1 MSIVRG
7 GRAGSGV
14 DRALDDAQRA
24 DLDAILESGEL
35 FDGEREKFP
44 EPYGPYD
51 PDARPWQMPFGTVR
65 KPPASAESL
74 PDALRGRP
82 ATTPDAAPA
91 KVDRTTPGIP
101 PAMPATEEEREAE
114 LRLYL
119 DKPDKGAAAAP
130 AAPDA
135 GAAAEAKRARLEFQ
149 FRDDLTGV
157 VMIHGVGRQL
167 AGETVLNWTRPI
179 ITLLADAARSDA
191 DKPPAERRLKP
202 LAEEPR
208 PVSDPVYRSSIDF
221 SGETFPVV
229 QIRVPGRTDVPD
241 ADPRSKER
249 RWLVTEAWWA
259 AQVTP
264 PTLQEMIGWLGEEG
278 GLGRILQ
285 GVQDNMLGSG
295 PLGRAARW
303 SVQVLVSVVI
313 SFALLAFAVL
323 LGVAKLVP
331 FGPLKEFVALQGASS
346 WLTGNFGGARTLLRD
361 PAQSA
366 NVRGRLVATI
376 KALRAYG
383 CRHIVVIG
391 HSGGTMVSLQTL
403 TDPAYRRLRIDKLI
417 THGEAIN
424 LAWRLEGE
432 PVEVDELQPDGT
444 VARVK
449 RPTLPPGRRMAG
461 DIAKSQP
468 QLLWRDFWATHDPA
482 SSGPLVFPVGM
493 SDPGAPRFLG
503 ERVYNRMRI
512 SEDHNVFWDNDEH
525 YLIPLIREIDAV
537 TSDRSNSAF
546 YSDGA
551 ESEVRARRKERVAL
565 LALWRRATLAMPV
578 MAILAAM
585 LVTAGGAL
593 DGAARFALSAFE
605 SVPFSHE
612 LVSAGRS
619 LNALGDAKIA
629 AWLPDLFTWQ
639 RWYDIGL
646 FVLQL
651 AFMVTLVLA
660 VVPGRPDRLW
670 LGRPTARVVL
680 LAFDVAIGAGALA
693 VIALAW
699 LVTSRPDG
707 PIAGLVDLVLGSGL
721 AGLVGLGLVFVGL
734 GQLRRWVRATIAG
747 LEGRPGFG
755 DRFVRDALI
764 VGSAFFLAIVLLVLL
779 AAMVGVALVLAGNAA
794 VADSDLT
801 RELVLGSIVVL
812 VAFQVIQGLGI
823 WRWNSWDSRERRAL
837 RRRPLDYPFRNWVYF
852 LAVVL
857 ATIAALG
864 AFVVALGGST
874 TSLAALAVLVV
885 LVVVLSVGKD
895 VVDNDVDTGEPT
907 TVVPEITGPA
917 AGASAS

>member
-1 MSIVRG
+1 
-7 GRAGSGV
+7 
-14 DRALDDAQRA
+14 
-24 DLDAILESGEL
+24 
-35 FDGEREKFP
+35 
-44 EPYGPYD
+44 
-51 PDARPWQMPFGTVR
+51 
-65 KPPASAESL
+65 
-74 PDALRGRP
+74 
-82 ATTPDAAPA
+82 
-91 KVDRTTPGIP
+91 
-101 PAMPATEEEREAE
+101 MPATEKEREAE
-114 LRLYL
+114 LRRYL
-119 DKPDKGAAAAP
+119 DRPQKGAEAE
-130 AAPDA
+130 PDA
-135 GAAAEAKRARLEFQ
+135 ESAAETKRARLEFQ

-191 DKPPAERRLKP
+191 DKPPAARRLKP

-208 PVSDPVYRSSIDF
+208 PVSDPVFRSSIDF

-229 QIRVPGRTDVPD
+229 QIRVPGRTDVPN

-264 PTLQEMIGWLGEEG
+264 PSLQEMIGWLGEEG

-303 SVQVLVSVVI
+303 SLQALVSVVI

-323 LGVAKLVP
+323 LGVTKLVP
-331 FGPLKEFVALQGASS
+331 FGPLKDFVALQAASS
-346 WLTGNFGGARTLLRD
+346 SLTGNFGGARTLLRD

-432 PVEVDELQPDGT
+432 PVEVPEVQPDGT
-444 VARVK
+444 TLRVK
-449 RPTLPPGRRMAG
+449 RAKLPPGHRMLG
-461 DIAKSQP
+461 DMAKAQP

-482 SSGPLVFPVGM
+482 SSGPIVFPIGM

-512 SEDHNVFWDNDEH
+512 SEDHNVFWENDEH

-537 TSDRSNSAF
+537 TSDRSSSAF
-546 YSDGA
+546 YSDAA

-593 DGAARFALSAFE
+593 DEAARFALSAFE
-605 SVPFSHE
+605 SFPFHDE
-612 LVSAGRS
+612 LVSAGGS

-629 AWLPDLFTWQ
+629 SWLPDLFTWQ
-639 RWYDIGL
+639 RWYDLGV

-651 AFMVTLVLA
+651 VFMVTLVLA

-670 LGRPTARVVL
+670 LGRPTARAVL

-693 VIALAW
+693 VIAFAW
-699 LVTSRPDG
+699 LVTARPDG
-707 PIAGLVDLVLGSGL
+707 PIGGLIDLVIGSGL
-721 AGLVGLGLVFVGL
+721 PGLVGIGLVFVGI
-734 GQLRRWVRATIAG
+734 GQLRNRVRSTIAD
-747 LEGRPGFG
+747 LDGRTAYG

-764 VGSAFFLAIVLLVLL
+764 VGSAFFLAFVLLIVL
-779 AAMVGVALVLAGNAA
+779 AALVGVVLVLAGNAA
-794 VADSDLT
+794 AAESDLT
-801 RELVLGSIVVL
+801 RDLVLGSIVVL

-823 WRWNSWDSRERRAL
+823 WRWNSWDARERRTL
-837 RRRPLDYPFRNWVYF
+837 RRRPLGRPHRIWAYG
-852 LAVVL
+852 LAGTL
-857 ATIAALG
+857 AAIAALG
-864 AFVVALGGST
+864 ALIVALGGPT
-874 TSLAALAVLVV
+874 GLLVALGVLIL

-895 VVDNDVDTGEPT
+895 VVDNDVDSGEPMA
-907 TVVPEITGPA
+907 VVPDVTGPA